1 MLRAVNGGVEGSLSF
16 HDEILLEVLI
26 EATDEVVPILKERME
41 QAGRT
46 LLKTIPVEAEVVI
59 VDSRAEK

>member
-1 MLRAVNGGVEGSLSF
+1 MLRTVNGGVEGSLSF

-46 LLKTIPVEAEVVI
+46 LLKTVPVESDVV
-59 VDSRAEK
+59 VVGSWTEK

>member
-1 MLRAVNGGVEGSLSF
+1 MLRTVNGGVEGSLSF

-46 LLKTIPVEAEVVI
+46 LLKTIPVEAEVFI
-59 VDSRAEK
+59 VDSRTEK